1 MLSNNKRHKRDLT
14 TDEDYFVIVI
24 CLLGLLQCSVYIYI
38 NTFYFFSNK
47 TISVAEHTCVN
58 WTARSTGHWQPPMK
72 IWKN

>member
-47 TISVAEHTCVN
+47 TISVAEH
-58 WTARSTGHWQPPMK
+58 
-72 IWKN
+72 IWASWNLVVGLYCIWSQIYI